1 MSRGLPVLE
10 SSCLSLCLFLSLNAP
25 PPPPFPLPS
34 LTEIL
39 SYRDPVKSCPQ
50 LMRGFRQSVS
60 QYDSLNPK
68 LNINERSRDIFT
80 SVDLSPEP
88 AEDVEE
94 DDKEDK
100 KQRHHQHRRRAAV

>member
-1 MSRGLPVLE
+1 MSRGLTVLE
-10 SSCLSLCLFLSLNAP
+10 SSCLSLCLSLCLFLSLNAP
-25 PPPPFPLPS
+25 PPPFLFP
-34 LTEIL
+34 L

-60 QYDSLNPK
+60 QYNYLNPK

-80 SVDLSPEP
+80 SVALSPEP

-100 KQRHHQHRRRAAV
+100 EQRHHQHRRRAAV